1 MGGDGRRSQAADREV
16 VASIW
21 AAAFASDP
29 IIRWFLPDDRTY
41 GRKARALFSFIFDI
55 RHEGG
60 EVWVYDGLAA
70 AGWTPPGGL
79 AAIVPSPQ
87 ERWQAMTDVFEPD
100 ELDRVTRY
108 NEELYP
114 LLPRFD
120 NWYLGVLGTA
130 PGHQGQGYGRRVIA
144 PVMAK
149 ADGAGVP
156 QSLET
161 AVRSNRR
168 FYERLGFEVT
178 RTLEL
183 DDAPA
188 VWVMV
193 REPGAG
199 EAPSAAT

>member
-1 MGGDGRRSQAADREV
+1 MGGDVRRSQAADREV

-79 AAIVPSPQ
+79 ADVVPSPQ
-87 ERWQAMTDVFEPD
+87 ERWQAMADVLEPE
-100 ELDRVTRY
+100 ELGRVAHY
-108 NEELYP
+108 NEELTP
-114 LLPRFD
+114 LLPSVD

-130 PGHQGQGYGRRVIA
+130 PGHQSKGYGRRVIA
-144 PVMAK
+144 PTMSK
-149 ADGAGVP
+149 ADAADVP

-183 DDAPA
+183 AGAPA

-193 REPGAG
+193 RQPGSG
-199 EAPSAAT
+199 EAPFA